1 MDRCGVQRP
10 RDRHAPARQSVR
22 GWILDAS
29 LGLAAIDGKAV
40 RAQRRAA
47 FHTSAPMS
55 TATPA
60 PASRDAR
67 IIALIGTGHFLSHF
81 YVLTLP
87 PLFLLWRDEF
97 GVSFAE
103 LGLAVALMSGTTA
116 LLQTP
121 VGFMVDKHGARPF
134 LVGGTL
140 LMALSISAMAFAPG
154 IWAIWLLAILSGV
167 GNSVIHPADYAILA
181 GSIDKSRMGRAFSLH
196 TFTGNLGFALAPPV
210 VAVLAAG
217 LGWRGALLLVGLL
230 GVPVVVA
237 ILVQSRILVDQPKAT
252 KTGPEPSGRELLLSR
267 PILLFFGF
275 FMLSSM
281 AGSGIQ
287 AFVITVLGQLW
298 GTPVAVASM
307 VLTGYMVGATAGTLV
322 GGWIVD
328 KSKRNLIGFVVLLTM
343 VAIGMILALG
353 LLPIPE
359 LLLPVVGLVGGLA
372 LGASRT
378 PRDVMLKDAAPPG
391 QVGKVFGF
399 VSSGLP
405 LGGAITPVPLGFV
418 IDMGYPQLV
427 LPVVAALLA
436 ASLLCAGSAQAEARS
451 RRMAAAPAE

>member
-1 MDRCGVQRP
+1 
-10 RDRHAPARQSVR
+10 
-22 GWILDAS
+22 
-29 LGLAAIDGKAV
+29 
-40 RAQRRAA
+40 
-47 FHTSAPMS
+47 MS
-55 TATPA
+55 TAAPA
-60 PASRDAR
+60 PTGQDNR

-97 GVSFAE
+97 GVTFAE

-121 VGFMVDKHGARPF
+121 VGFMVDRHGARPF

-140 LMALSISAMAFAPG
+140 LMALSVSAMAFAPG

-181 GSIDKSRMGRAFSLH
+181 GSIDKNRMGRAFALH

-210 VAVLAAG
+210 VALLAAAM
-217 LGWRGALLLVGLL
+217 GWRGALLLVGLL

-237 ILVQSRILVDQPKAT
+237 ILVQSRILRDQAKPAR
-252 KTGPEPSGRELLLSR
+252 TGDEPSGREILLSR

-287 AFVITVLGQLW
+287 AFVITVLGKLW

-322 GGWIVD
+322 GGWVVD
-328 KSKRNLIGFVVLLTM
+328 RGKQNLIGFVVVLTG
-343 VAIGMILALG
+343 VAIAMILALG
-353 LLPIPE
+353 LLPVPE

-391 QVGKVFGF
+391 QIGKVFGF

-405 LGGAITPVPLGFV
+405 LGGAITPVPLGYI

-427 LPVVAALLA
+427 LPVVAGLLA
-436 ASLLCAGSAQAEARS
+436 ASLLCAGSAQAQARS
-451 RRMAAAPAE
+451 RRMTAAPAE

>member
-1 MDRCGVQRP
+1 MS
-10 RDRHAPARQSVR
+10 AEMT
-22 GWILDAS
+22 
-29 LGLAAIDGKAV
+29 AA
-40 RAQRRAA
+40 
-47 FHTSAPMS
+47 
-55 TATPA
+55 ATP
-60 PASRDAR
+60 PSQDAR

-87 PLFLLWRDEF
+87 PLFLLWRAEF
-97 GVSFAE
+97 DVSFAE
-103 LGLAVALMSGTTA
+103 LGLAMALMSGTTA

-121 VGFMVDKHGARPF
+121 VGFLVDKHGARPF

-181 GSIDKSRMGRAFSLH
+181 GSIGKDRMGRAFALH

-210 VAVLAAG
+210 VAVLAE
-217 LGWRGALLLVGLL
+217 LMGWRGALLLVGLL
-230 GVPVVVA
+230 GVPVVAA
-237 ILVQSRILVDQPKAT
+237 ILVQSRILRDQAKPAR
-252 KTGPEPSGRELLLSR
+252 TGNEPSGREVLLSR

-287 AFVITVLGQLW
+287 SFVITVLGKLW

-322 GGWIVD
+322 GGWVVD
-328 KSKRNLIGFVVLLTM
+328 RSKRNLIGFVVVLTS
-343 VAIGMILALG
+343 VAIAMILALG

-391 QVGKVFGF
+391 QIGKVFGF

-436 ASLLCAGSAQAEARS
+436 LSLLCAGSAQAQARS
-451 RRMAAAPAE
+451 RRAAPAPAE